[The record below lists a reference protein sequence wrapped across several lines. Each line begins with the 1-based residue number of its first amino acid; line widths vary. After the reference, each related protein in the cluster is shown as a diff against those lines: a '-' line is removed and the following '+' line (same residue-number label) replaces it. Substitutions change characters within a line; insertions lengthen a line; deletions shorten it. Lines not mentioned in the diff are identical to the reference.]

1 MYYWVMLA
9 LAVVA
14 EVVSTVGMKYA
25 ATSSPVLG
33 YIVMALMISLSFYAF
48 SRAVVHIPLAVSYA
62 IWEGL
67 GLFLIGIAGVVLFGE
82 YLSIGEMFAIALMLV
97 GLLLVTFDK
106 GQPAEEEQDELVVAK
121 VAVKPVVKPALA
133 ARTTIQPVRVGQL
146 GEVAL

>member
-1 MYYWVMLA
+1 MYYWFMLA

-14 EVVSTVGMKYA
+14 EVISTVGMKYA
-25 ATSSPVLG
+25 STSSPVFG
-33 YIVMALMISLSFYAF
+33 YLLMALMISFSFYAF

-82 YLSIGEMFAIALMLV
+82 YLSIGEMFAIGLMLV

-106 GQPAEEEQDELVVAK
+106 GKPVEEENDMLPAAQPQ
-121 VAVKPVVKPALA
+121 VKPVAV
-133 ARTTIQPVRVGQL
+133 ARKSAQPVRITNL

>member
-14 EVVSTVGMKYA
+14 EVISTVGMKYA
-25 ATSSPVLG
+25 ATSSPVYG
-33 YIVMALMISLSFYAF
+33 YLIMAIMISLSFYAF

-67 GLFLIGIAGVVLFGE
+67 GLFLIGVAGVVLFGE
-82 YLSIGEMFAIALMLV
+82 YLSLGEMGAIALMLT

-106 GQPAEEEQDELVVAK
+106 GQPAEDEQADVVVAK
-121 VAVKPVVKPALA
+121 VPVKIQPAVR
-133 ARTTIQPVRVGQL
+133 ARTVQPVAVSRL

>member
-1 MYYWVMLA
+1 MYYWFMLA

-14 EVVSTVGMKYA
+14 EVISTVGMKYA
-25 ATSSPVLG
+25 STSSPVFG
-33 YIVMALMISLSFYAF
+33 YLLMALMISFSFYAF

-82 YLSIGEMFAIALMLV
+82 YLSMGEMFAIGLMLV

-106 GQPAEEEQDELVVAK
+106 GQPVVEEESDMLPVAQPQ
-121 VAVKPVVKPALA
+121 VKPLVIARKA
-133 ARTTIQPVRVGQL
+133 AQPVRITTL

>member
-1 MYYWVMLA
+1 MYYWFMLA

-14 EVVSTVGMKYA
+14 EVVCTVCMKYA
-25 ATSSPVLG
+25 ATSSPIFG
-33 YIVMALMISLSFYAF
+33 YLVMALMISFSFYAF

-82 YLSIGEMFAIALMLV
+82 YLSLGEMFAIALMLV

-106 GQPAEEEQDELVVAK
+106 GKKADADEASPVLQLSK
-121 VAVKPVVKPALA
+121 HKPVQVARIQVNPA
-133 ARTTIQPVRVGQL
+133 RRSNL

>member
-1 MYYWVMLA
+1 MYYWFMLA

-14 EVVSTVGMKYA
+14 EVISTVGMKYA
-25 ATSSPVLG
+25 STSSPVFG
-33 YIVMALMISLSFYAF
+33 YLLMALMISFSFYAF

-82 YLSIGEMFAIALMLV
+82 YLSVGEMFAIGLMLI

-106 GQPAEEEQDELVVAK
+106 GKPVEENDMLPAAQPQVKPIAVARQPA
-121 VAVKPVVKPALA
+121 
-133 ARTTIQPVRVGQL
+133 QPVRIKTL

>member
-1 MYYWVMLA
+1 MYYWFMLA

-25 ATSSPVLG
+25 ATSSPITG

-82 YLSIGEMFAIALMLV
+82 YLTTGEMFAIALMLF
-97 GLLLVTFDK
+97 GLLMVTFDK
-106 GQPAEEEQDELVVAK
+106 GQAVEADDAP
-121 VAVKPVVKPALA
+121 AVKLPTP
-133 ARTTIQPVRVGQL
+133 QPVRVARAPVKPVRIGTL
-146 GEVAL
+146 GGVTL

>member
-1 MYYWVMLA
+1 
-9 LAVVA
+9 
-14 EVVSTVGMKYA
+14 MKYA
-25 ATSSPVLG
+25 ATSSPIFG
-33 YIVMALMISLSFYAF
+33 YLMMALMISFSFYAF

-82 YLSIGEMFAIALMLV
+82 YLSLGEMCAIALMLV

-106 GQPAEEEQDELVVAK
+106 GKKADADEAFPVVQANKHKPAQA
-121 VAVKPVVKPALA
+121 ARMQVKPAH
-133 ARTTIQPVRVGQL
+133 RSTL

>member
-1 MYYWVMLA
+1 MYYWFMLA

-25 ATSSPVLG
+25 ATSSPITG

-67 GLFLIGIAGVVLFGE
+67 GLFLIGVAGVVLFGE
-82 YLSIGEMFAIALMLV
+82 YLTLGEMFAIALMLF

-106 GQPAEEEQDELVVAK
+106 GQATEADDAAVVELPK
-121 VAVKPVVKPALA
+121 TKPVRVARAPVKPA
-133 ARTTIQPVRVGQL
+133 RIGTL